1 MGRNW
6 IIDVIADLH
15 TFAARN
21 DLPVLAS
28 ELDKVKSTAIREI
41 GTTAGDAT
49 TVAWGDDADSE
60 RILPQAG
67 NG

>member
-6 IIDVIADLH
+6 IIDVLADLH

-21 DLPVLAS
+21 ELPLLAN
-28 ELDKVKSTAIREI
+28 ELEKVKTVAVVEI
-41 GTTAGDAT
+41 GTSGGDAT
-49 TVAWGDDADSE
+49 VVAWGDDADSQ

>member
-6 IIDVIADLH
+6 IIDVLSDLH

-21 DLPVLAS
+21 ELPLLAG
-28 ELDKVKSTAIREI
+28 ELERAKTVAVVEI
-41 GTTAGDAT
+41 GTSGGDVAMAT
-49 TVAWGDDADSE
+49 WGDDTDSE
-60 RILPQAG
+60 HILSQPR

>member
-6 IIDVIADLH
+6 IIDVLADLH

-21 DLPVLAS
+21 ELPMLAG
-28 ELDKVKSTAIREI
+28 ELEKVKTVAAVEI
-41 GTTAGDAT
+41 GSSGGDAALA
-49 TVAWGDDADSE
+49 AWGDDTDAE